1 MAPIDRLGQLLD
13 TVERVLV
20 TVPASVDTD
29 GPRPGNV
36 TYVGPV
42 FEPAGGDEG
51 WTPPSGDGPLIV
63 VSLGTT
69 DMDEVPVLT
78 NVLDAL
84 AHERA
89 RVFATVGD
97 HADPG
102 AIPTPA
108 NATVGRFVQHAAV
121 LPHADLVISHGGIG
135 TALAAVAHG
144 LPVLFLPLGRDQ
156 PANAKAIAA
165 TGAARVL
172 PPSATPGQIARAAE
186 ELLTDPSYRE
196 AARAGGGGGPGP
208 RRGAPGDGRHRR
220 AGPTGP
226 DVIAGVRTGD
236 LDALIAHHVDDLG
249 YRLVMIT
256 PADSPRSA
264 VVVAPDGT
272 PRRLE
277 REPADDRILP
287 GRAAGRHRDHAG
299 TRRRRRPAGR
309 AGMRYRDLLPS
320 RLGGRCIASH
330 IVIPDGGPVPD
341 YVHHHRVG
349 VQLIACVAGWVRVV
363 YEDQGPPF
371 VLRAGDA
378 VLQPPGIRHR
388 VLEASPGL
396 EVVELSCPAEH
407 ETFVE
412 HELALP
418 TRSAGTRSGL
428 RRSALRPPR
437 RRGDG
442 VGRRPVPTV
451 SSDGTPP
458 SPRPPTDGRRC
469 VGLRPGRADEAPVA
483 IGGRDDGT
491 GRYRAWFVTAGS
503 VTVSAGGRPPVELA
517 RRGTLV
523 APLSAPIV
531 LTGWSSSE
539 AELLEI
545 VFAPD

>member
-1 MAPIDRLGQLLD
+1 MRAMGRVLFVTWHGGGNVNPVVAIGQQLRQLGHDVHVVGTASLARRFAAADLAFTARAAPTEWDAGRLVDDVTDACRELDPDVVVVDYMQPAALVATEALGRTTVALVHTLYGALLKDGTVGPMSMAASVRDVNELRRELGLAPIDRLGQLLD

-42 FEPAGGDEG
+42 FEPAGRDEG

-196 AARAGGGGGPGP
+196 AARRVAVAVP
-208 RRGAPGDGRHRR
+208 APGEVHP
-220 AGPTGP
+220 ATA
-226 DVIAGVRTGD
+226 VID
-236 LDALIAHHVDDLG
+236 
-249 YRLVMIT
+249 
-256 PADSPRSA
+256 
-264 VVVAPDGT
+264 
-272 PRRLE
+272 
-277 REPADDRILP
+277 
-287 GRAAGRHRDHAG
+287 
-299 TRRRRRPAGR
+299 
-309 AGMRYRDLLPS
+309 
-320 RLGGRCIASH
+320 
-330 IVIPDGGPVPD
+330 
-341 YVHHHRVG
+341 
-349 VQLIACVAGWVRVV
+349 
-363 YEDQGPPF
+363 
-371 VLRAGDA
+371 
-378 VLQPPGIRHR
+378 
-388 VLEASPGL
+388 
-396 EVVELSCPAEH
+396 
-407 ETFVE
+407 
-412 HELALP
+412 
-418 TRSAGTRSGL
+418 
-428 RRSALRPPR
+428 
-437 RRGDG
+437 
-442 VGRRPVPTV
+442 
-451 SSDGTPP
+451 
-458 SPRPPTDGRRC
+458 
-469 VGLRPGRADEAPVA
+469 
-483 IGGRDDGT
+483 
-491 GRYRAWFVTAGS
+491 
-503 VTVSAGGRPPVELA
+503 ELA
-517 RRGTLV
+517 RR
-523 APLSAPIV
+523 AP
-531 LTGWSSSE
+531 T
-539 AELLEI
+539 
-545 VFAPD
+545 